1 MVKALIAAL
10 GFLTATNAGAAS
22 TAIEALV
29 QVQMPAILDQ
39 AHTMGLDWKVGD
51 RADYSVD
58 MGFIKGTMVMSV
70 RSIGADGIW
79 LIQDAD
85 LGVAGKQKAEIL
97 IDQNTGEIKKMI
109 VNGKEQQIPENH
121 TEVVE
126 VKEDKITVPAGT
138 FECIHA
144 RLRDTQ
150 KNEESNAWINPQVVP
165 MSGML
170 KQVSPSQVGEVTI
183 LLKSFKKN

>member
-1 MVKALIAAL
+1 MVKALIASL
-10 GFLTATNAGAAS
+10 GFLVATNAVAAPS
-22 TAIEALV
+22 VVETLV
-29 QVQMPAILDQ
+29 QAQMPAIMDQ

-51 RADYSVD
+51 RADYSID
-58 MGFIKGTMVMSV
+58 AGFIKGSMIMSV
-70 RSIGADGIW
+70 KSIGADGIW
-79 LIQDAD
+79 LNQDAD
-85 LGVAGKQKAEIL
+85 LGVAGKQKVELL
-97 IDQNTGEIKKMI
+97 IDQNTGEVKKMI
-109 VNGKEQQIPENH
+109 VNGKEQQVPENN

-144 RLRDTQ
+144 RLRDKE
-150 KNEESNAWINPQVVP
+150 KNEESNAWINPQIVP

-170 KQVSPSQVGEVTI
+170 KQVAPSQVGEVTI